1 MDVFLSIWNGTKK
14 ITKVLIVGVVLAI
27 VAYFVMNGMKG
38 GTELDGAKHS
48 WFKKLDANGDGK
60 ISPDEL
66 KVMDTNGDGKISAD
80 EAKAYGIPEGHFNK
94 LDINGDGYLTQE
106 EMKTYG
112 G

>member
-1 MDVFLSIWNGTKK
+1 MK
-14 ITKVLIVGVVLAI
+14 ISKVLIVVAVLAI
-27 VAYFVMNGMKG
+27 AAYFVMNSMKSG
-38 GTELDGAKHS
+38 SGPDNAKPG
-48 WFKKLDANGDGK
+48 WFSKLDTNGDGK
-60 ISPDEL
+60 LSPDEL

-94 LDINGDGYLTQE
+94 LDINGDGYITQE